1 MVPRSWRT
9 SKHDYRNQSDSPT
22 RYVKMLLDMEKIP
35 ILDNIL
41 AGGFSWILLA
51 GYLVFPG
58 TFTSL
63 RKSTSFQETASSSE
77 IGKTAYIAVQNVSL
91 LGVAAA
97 CCCIGL
103 FGSSWLCYR
112 NRHNYVWLAR
122 KVFLPVLINSAT
134 GLFNTLIN
142 VYTARAGSWSVTAT
156 ITAAVTGSFAFS
168 SAILFG
174 VYNNWLLA
182 RLQSAFDA
190 EMDR

>member
-1 MVPRSWRT
+1 
-9 SKHDYRNQSDSPT
+9 
-22 RYVKMLLDMEKIP
+22 MLLDMEKIP

-122 KVFLPVLINSAT
+122 KVFLWVFHSNTQYPTVLIEFRGTPSRPVLINSAT